1 MNDADRV
8 FREDPW
14 EGIDD
19 QEASRRLY
27 EKDKRF
33 WVSIDQEDSE
43 NGLIGTSNS
52 LADFLGQLFSA
63 NSIHFAGEI
72 FANQPSCIAV
82 MFFGAPGSL
91 V

>member
-1 MNDADRV
+1 MIKMNDADRV

-33 WVSIDQEDSE
+33 WVSIDEEDRLVFFIRE
-43 NGLIGTSNS
+43 NGKYEIKN
-52 LADFLGQLFSA
+52 LF
-63 NSIHFAGEI
+63 N
-72 FANQPSCIAV
+72 
-82 MFFGAPGSL
+82 
-91 V
+91 

>member
-19 QEASRRLY
+19 KDASRRLY

-33 WVSIDQEDSE
+33 WVSIDEEDR
-43 NGLIGTSNS
+43 L
-52 LADFLGQLFSA
+52 
-63 NSIHFAGEI
+63 
-72 FANQPSCIAV
+72 V
-82 MFFGAPGSL
+82 FFIREKI
-91 V
+91 